1 MNHKELAEKLLKFNV
16 CYAGSAHKKTVRTV
30 LYDEIS
36 KRIIAYLF
44 HGKWVVTYD
53 IKELKTQA
61 FDVIKLLDE
70 FNKKK

>member
-1 MNHKELAEKLLKFNV
+1 MEHKELAEKLLKLNI
-16 CYAGSAHKKTVRTV
+16 CYAGSAHKKNVRTV

-36 KRIIAYLF
+36 KRIIAYLY
-44 HGKWVVTYD
+44 HGKWLVTYD

-70 FNKKK
+70 FNEDK